1 MTTGPTFSMLDF
13 IATKKYGGVHTP
25 ESIDAFISALID
37 QTSPLPDY
45 QVASWLM
52 AVCWRDLD
60 FDETAALTKAMAAHG
75 RTCDWSDVGIV
86 VDKHSTGGVGDK
98 TTIALAPLVAS
109 LGIPVAK
116 FSGRA
121 LGFTGGTLDKLEAIP
136 CFSVDLTSAQMRSI
150 LTNCGLVIAGQ
161 TADMVPADK
170 ALYALRDVTVTVD
183 NIALIAASIMSKKI
197 AGGANGIV
205 LDVKFGTGAFMQ
217 RYEDARLLA
226 ETMVAIGERTGRV
239 VRAVLSSMEE
249 PLGSAIGN
257 ALEIAEA
264 IETLRGQ
271 GPPDFEELICKLAWE
286 MVQVYLA
293 CNGPGAVTGPGC
305 ALAPLTPESIR
316 RHLQEGHAYHIFR
329 KWVSLQGGDPR
340 VADHPWE
347 YLAKAPVVVPCPS
360 PSSGYIGAFA
370 TKDIGELVRG
380 MGGGRRTKAD
390 VIDPAVGLMMHA
402 RLGQAIEAGQ
412 SLADIHAQTVEQAAQ
427 VSASLQRLIRID
439 AIAPE
444 LVPPLVAEVLTG
456 TARA

>member
-1 MTTGPTFSMLDF
+1 MNTGPTFSMLDF

-25 ESIDAFISALID
+25 ESIDAFLAALID
-37 QTSPLPDY
+37 TASPLPDY

-52 AVCWRDLD
+52 AVCWRDLN
-60 FDETAALTKAMAAHG
+60 FDETAALTKSMAEHG
-75 RTCDWSDVGIV
+75 RTCDWSDVGVV

-136 CFSVDLTSAQMRSI
+136 CFEVNLTPAQMRSI

-239 VRAVLSSMEE
+239 VRAVLSSMEQ

-257 ALEIAEA
+257 ALEVGEA
-264 IETLRGQ
+264 IETLQGQ
-271 GPPDFEELICKLAWE
+271 GPADFEELICKLAWE

-293 CNGPGAVTGPGC
+293 CGGTNPDGVAGMS
-305 ALAPLTPESIR
+305 LDELTPATIAA
-316 RHLQEGHAYHIFR
+316 HLQAGHAHAIFR

-347 YLAKAPVVVPCPS
+347 FLAKAPVIVPCPALTA
-360 PSSGYIGAFA
+360 GYVGAFA

-380 MGGGRRTKAD
+380 MGGGRRTKTD
-390 VIDPAVGLMMHA
+390 VLDPAVGLVMHA

-412 SLADIHAQTVEQAAQ
+412 TLADVHAQSDEQASRVIAD
-427 VSASLQRLIRID
+427 LQRLIRID

-456 TARA
+456 TAVA